1 MELNSPCH
9 HQSDGRVAFSISNI
23 LSDNGDQRQGEE
35 FSPRCYDWK
44 TNDTLSSGSPSESRI
59 TESSMITLVQTL
71 SGKLNHREV
80 NSCQATG
87 RNSFENLYINSIP
100 PFCSGPIGELL
111 RMKTAES
118 QSGRQQKHQHKKTR
132 TVFSRAQVIALE
144 GAFESK
150 RYLSSGE
157 RTSLAKFLK
166 LTDTQVKI
174 WFQNRRNKWKRQIPF
189 KAGSIGI
196 GSIPS
201 LDPPGTCPI
210 DFSSTST
217 STPPVNVDEC
227 FLFSK

>member
-1 MELNSPCH
+1 
-9 HQSDGRVAFSISNI
+9 
-23 LSDNGDQRQGEE
+23 
-35 FSPRCYDWK
+35 
-44 TNDTLSSGSPSESRI
+44 
-59 TESSMITLVQTL
+59 
-71 SGKLNHREV
+71 
-80 NSCQATG
+80 
-87 RNSFENLYINSIP
+87 
-100 PFCSGPIGELL
+100 
-111 RMKTAES
+111 MKTTES

-189 KAGSIGI
+189 KAGSIGT

-201 LDPPGTCPI
+201 LDPPGTCPV
-210 DFSSTST
+210 DFSSAST
-217 STPPVNVDEC
+217 SSPLVNVDEC
-227 FLFSK
+227 SLFSK